1 MENAYINSNLNVGKG
16 TGEGGALRN
25 CILSDSLKLTG
36 NKGGRKTIVKIED
49 KWFSKNRIPS
59 SFSLH
64 QQGSLASESFSKT
77 NGMVPFLCFRQI
89 GLMPKAEAKR
99 VEMIDLASIK
109 DVLLSVHY
117 SDSKWT
123 AERRYN
129 KLHASTQYYFLE
141 REMTLS

>member
-64 QQGSLASESFSKT
+64 
-77 NGMVPFLCFRQI
+77 
-89 GLMPKAEAKR
+89 
-99 VEMIDLASIK
+99 
-109 DVLLSVHY
+109 
-117 SDSKWT
+117 
-123 AERRYN
+123 
-129 KLHASTQYYFLE
+129 
-141 REMTLS
+141 